1 MCKNKISVY
10 FFALSLFLLIILSAC
25 QSSSN
30 STEIIAK
37 GRDYF
42 NDGDFEETILILRP
56 YVYYHPKDYEA
67 HFLLGK
73 SFSNTNTDN
82 EEILYKARYY
92 LNKARDLST
101 STAQRQEADDAYFLV
116 KKRMGMGA
124 GEQNAKDLHSAAERA
139 DLMNKKGQALYFFT
153 EAGKKYLISEEY
165 GKAQKDFSFG
175 LDISLQI
182 KDENSTKYLSDLIL
196 GLSTSYLL
204 DNEPRKCLDTLK
216 KLTSLNISE
225 ESLTAI
231 DSDFLFNAAN
241 LLLIEGERK
250 FYILGKSLNDEKSE
264 IFNNSFNKLI
274 KLQEKLDGK
283 LSEEKKTLLAR
294 AWRLISEHSSDLKI
308 GHQAKQALY
317 LAQRLFISAGL
328 EKDALDVGEKI
339 ADYEKSS

>member
-1 MCKNKISVY
+1 MRKNNILAY
-10 FFALSLFLLIILSAC
+10 FSALSLFLVIILSAC
-25 QSSSN
+25 QPSSN

-56 YVYYHPKDYEA
+56 YVYYHAKDYEA

-73 SFSNTNTDN
+73 SFSNISSGD

-101 STAQRQEADDAYFLV
+101 STAQRQEADDEYFFV
-116 KKRMGMGA
+116 KKRMGMGT
-124 GEQNAKDLHSAAERA
+124 GEQSAKDLQSAAERA
-139 DLMNKKGQALYFFT
+139 NLMNKKGQALYFFY

-165 GKAQKDFSFG
+165 GKAQKDFSVG

-182 KDENSTKYLSDLIL
+182 KDVNSTKYLPDLIL
-196 GLSTSYLL
+196 WLSTSYLL
-204 DNEPRKCLDTLK
+204 DNEPQKCLDTLK
-216 KLTSLNISE
+216 KRTSLNMSE
-225 ESLTAI
+225 ESLTAV

-250 FYILGKSLNDEKSE
+250 FYILGKCLNDEKSE
-264 IFNNSFNKLI
+264 IFNNAFNKLI
-274 KLQEKLDGK
+274 ELQEKLDGK

-294 AWRLISEHSSDLKI
+294 AWCLVSAHSSDLKMSQ
-308 GHQAKQALY
+308 QAKQALY
-317 LAQRLFISAGL
+317 LAQRLFISVGL